1 MSKISKRLSSFS
13 ILLFLSLRLYA
24 QGAIPAQMTSLAD
37 QVLGVF
43 TSGFVTTILAIMLCG
58 AAVAYAY
65 NRNNDNIK
73 AKCIAVL
80 VAGGI
85 IISAQGIVNFVM

>member
-1 MSKISKRLSSFS
+1 MNNISKRLRSFL
-13 ILLFLSLRLYA
+13 ILLFLSMPLFA
-24 QGAIPAQMTSLAD
+24 QAIPAQMESLAN
-37 QVLGVF
+37 QILGIF
-43 TSGFVTTILAIMLCG
+43 TSGFVTVILAIMLCG

-73 AKCIAVL
+73 QKCIAVL

-85 IISAQGIVNFVM
+85 IISAQQIVNFVMG